1 MADPKYAA
9 LFLAE
14 GREHLRACNQL
25 LLEWERTPG
34 ASEPVNGLFRAI
46 HNIKGMAATLGYG
59 AVADLAHRAENVLDT
74 IRGGRTTITPDLIQ
88 LLFRT
93 VDALEKAVEGAAAG
107 KGEPSARLL
116 ASLDRAGPGGQ
127 EADRRTDG
135 QADRDSSPPVAAS
148 VADVEAGARTG
159 VAARLP
165 ARPPA
170 RPTGHLVGVI
180 IRSGTPM
187 RGARALLAL
196 RRVEAFGKITA
207 LRPPATAFEREDFD
221 GRFSFHLRT
230 DTAPADIEMAIRA
243 AGEVEA
249 VAFDANVAVEAEG
262 PVVAARQIRVDLRRL
277 DAMMKLV
284 GELVVARNRLLD
296 LARGDDTELQ
306 EVAGSVSRL
315 VGGLQTEVV
324 AARMTPVSDVF
335 DRFPRL
341 VRDLARDLGKQIRF
355 EMEGGAIELDRS
367 ILDELGDPLLHL
379 IRNAADHGLEPAED
393 RQTAGKPAEGRILL
407 SAVRERRT
415 VAIRVSDDGRGID
428 RAAVLARAKRDG
440 LADAAV
446 EILTDDVL
454 LRVLSRPGFTTAR
467 RVSGIS
473 GRGVGVEVALA
484 RARALGG
491 SLEVQTEQGRGTTFT
506 LRVPLTLAIVRA
518 LLAQAGEERYAVPLA
533 YVAETVE
540 FDPRAVTALRSREA
554 LVVRDRVIPTVH
566 LRDLVAAKGNGLPVR
581 RPTII
586 LEVGERRT
594 ALVVDALLGQQDIVI
609 EPFDAPRGLP
619 SYLGGATILADGAPA
634 LILDAAA
641 LV

>member
-14 GREHLRACNQL
+14 SREHLRTCNQL
-25 LLEWERTPG
+25 LLEWERTPA

-46 HNIKGMAATLGYG
+46 HNIKGMAATLGYS
-59 AVADLAHRAENVLDT
+59 AVAELAHRAENVLDAV
-74 IRGGRTTITPDLIQ
+74 RGGRVAGTPELIQ
-88 LLFRT
+88 VLFRT
-93 VDALEKAVEGAAAG
+93 LDALEKSIEGAQAG
-107 KGEPSARLL
+107 KGEPSARLV
-116 ASLDRAGPGGQ
+116 AALDRAG
-127 EADRRTDG
+127 G
-135 QADRDSSPPVAAS
+135 QAAVPTGATPAEPPRRGSQA
-148 VADVEAGARTG
+148 VAD
-159 VAARLP
+159 AARQAVRPLAGP
-165 ARPPA
+165 A
-170 RPTGHLVGVI
+170 GHLVGVT

-207 LRPPATAFEREDFD
+207 LRPPVAALEREDFD

-230 DTAPADIEMAIRA
+230 GAPPADIEAAIRA
-243 AGEVEA
+243 AGEVDA
-249 VAFDANVAVEAEG
+249 VAFGAAVPVEAEG

-277 DAMMKLV
+277 DTMMKLV
-284 GELVVARNRLLD
+284 GELVVARNRLLELMRGENAE
-296 LARGDDTELQ
+296 LAEL
-306 EVAGSVSRL
+306 AGGVSRL
-315 VGGLQTEVV
+315 VSDLQSQVV
-324 AARMTPVSDVF
+324 AARMTPVSEVF

-341 VRDLARDLGKQIRF
+341 VRDLGRDLGKQIRF

-379 IRNAADHGLEPAED
+379 IRNAADHGLEAPAE
-393 RQTAGKPAEGRILL
+393 RQAGGKLPEGRILL

-415 VAIRVSDDGRGID
+415 VAIRVTDDGRGID
-428 RAAVLARAKRDG
+428 RAAVLAKAKRDG

-446 EILTDDVL
+446 DTLTDDLL
-454 LRVLSRPGFTTAR
+454 LRVLARPGFSTAR
-467 RVSGIS
+467 EVSGIS
-473 GRGVGVEVALA
+473 GRGVGVEVAFA
-484 RARALGG
+484 RARAMGG
-491 SLEVQTEQGRGTTFT
+491 SLEIQTEPGRGTTFT

-540 FDPRAVTALRSREA
+540 FDPRAVTALRTREA
-554 LVVRDRVIPTVH
+554 VVVRNRVIPTVH
-566 LRDLVAAKGNGLPVR
+566 LRDLVAARADGVPSR

-619 SYLGGATILADGAPA
+619 PYLGGATILADGAPA